1 MAWSSSGVV
10 CVVCAFAFSCVQ
22 LEDKITSGSIE
33 TTDLQKRQY
42 ARESMEANKRDP
54 MFCKI
59 FPDLIKGTVITA
71 PLLLLRPLHCVRGL
85 TTPAAA
91 VNRVRGQTASGGVR
105 AREHRY
111 VDVDINSDGRGRPAG
126 W

>member
-1 MAWSSSGVV
+1 
-10 CVVCAFAFSCVQ
+10 VQ

-59 FPDLIKGTVITA
+59 FPDLIKGIVITA
-71 PLLLLRPLHCVRGL
+71 LLLLLLLPSSSPRAGTYNRGCY
-85 TTPAAA
+85 
-91 VNRVRGQTASGGVR
+91 G
-105 AREHRY
+105 
-111 VDVDINSDGRGRPAG
+111 
-126 W
+126 

>member
-1 MAWSSSGVV
+1 
-10 CVVCAFAFSCVQ
+10 

-71 PLLLLRPLHCVRGL
+71 PLLLRLLLLHCVPVL
-85 TTPAAA
+85 TTAAVA

-111 VDVDINSDGRGRPAG
+111 VNVDINSDGRGRPAG

>member
-1 MAWSSSGVV
+1 VAGDCQELIRFVRV
-10 CVVCAFAFSCVQ
+10 CIRLLLCVQ

-59 FPDLIKGTVITA
+59 FPDLIKGIVITA
-71 PLLLLRPLHCVRGL
+71 LLLLLLLSSPRAGTYNRGCY
-85 TTPAAA
+85 
-91 VNRVRGQTASGGVR
+91 G
-105 AREHRY
+105 
-111 VDVDINSDGRGRPAG
+111 
-126 W
+126 